1 MATTDEDDI
10 LDITPPAHI
19 PGVLFAAMVDALM
32 PEFRPLST
40 TEKSARR
47 RAQRAAV
54 VSLETTLAFYEKVA
68 ASEEATDGE

>member
-1 MATTDEDDI
+1 MADDDI
-10 LDITPPAHI
+10 LNITLPAHI
-19 PGVLFAAMVDALM
+19 PGALFSALTDALM
-32 PEFRPLST
+32 AEFRPLST

-68 ASEEATDGE
+68 AEEAE